1 MLMLILKFLNNL
13 KGWFAICLVI
23 VDKSR
28 LNCEECTRKK
38 KKYYLAICFIIC
50 LFTQFATFYTAF
62 EIKKYYF
69 FIFLI

>member
-38 KKYYLAICFIIC
+38 KNIIWQFVSLFVYLRSLLRFI
-50 LFTQFATFYTAF
+50 LLL
-62 EIKKYYF
+62 K
-69 FIFLI
+69 